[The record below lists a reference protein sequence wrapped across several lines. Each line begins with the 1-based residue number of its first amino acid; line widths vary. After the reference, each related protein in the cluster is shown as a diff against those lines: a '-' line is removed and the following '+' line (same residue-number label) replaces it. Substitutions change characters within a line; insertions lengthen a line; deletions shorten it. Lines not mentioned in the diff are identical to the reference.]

1 MFELERLFEGFYE
14 GLFLKFDS
22 RFNQRGSRLSSVDLP
37 LPLVPTNAQEVPA
50 GTVNDT
56 PSRMGCP
63 SRYPKATSR
72 NSMSCPCGAG
82 CSSVASALSCIETCS
97 NKSCFTHPVN
107 QSQCPET
114 GCRVPPAPAAALLSP
129 LRPAKT
135 TVWLHGASLV

>member
-14 GLFLKFDS
+14 GLFLKFYS
-22 RFNQRGSRLSSVDLP
+22 RFNQRDSRLSSVDLP

-63 SRYPKATSR
+63 SRYPNATSR

-82 CSSVASALSCIETCS
+82 CSSVASALSCIENQFKVVLPIPST
-97 NKSCFTHPVN
+97 KVN
-107 QSQCPET
+107 VQEPGVVARRRRLQ
-114 GCRVPPAPAAALLSP
+114 LY
-129 LRPAKT
+129 
-135 TVWLHGASLV
+135 